1 MSEEAAKRHAQESVF
16 EYRVPQTLGVAM
28 AWKTCLDRDEDHLYK
43 PKIKG
48 VFDYIDLATSTFSP
62 SYTQSGYL
70 RILKPP
76 ELEMVK
82 YLDDAI
88 TIMNDDVLALWRRG
102 FCPLFYADLIFR
114 Q

>member
-1 MSEEAAKRHAQESVF
+1 MICYYVFKVVGKAFANAVRQEIRMSEEAAKRHAQESVF

-62 SYTQSGYL
+62 SYT
-70 RILKPP
+70 
-76 ELEMVK
+76 
-82 YLDDAI
+82 
-88 TIMNDDVLALWRRG
+88 
-102 FCPLFYADLIFR
+102 
-114 Q
+114 